1 MSIQRVIIL
10 INLVLLTAGAHL
22 GVGFFYQMIG
32 IKMDSTSNAEI
43 NPSVVAQ
50 NKHLESRSIH
60 SYRPI
65 LDRDLFKI
73 QKRPQVPE
81 INKDV
86 NLDNLEET
94 SLNLKLWGTVSGD
107 PKRAYA
113 VIEDTQK
120 REQNLYRV
128 GDSIQNAQVK
138 TILREKVVL
147 TVAGKDEI
155 LAMEKVEQNS
165 QRTPSSYAA
174 RSSRPD
180 FRRSEF
186 ISDTS
191 APVRAQRISLRR
203 EMINDA
209 MQDVTKLMTE
219 IAVRPHVED
228 GQPAGLALTN
238 IKPNSVFR
246 RMGLRNGDVLVGVGG
261 QEIRS
266 VDDALQLYEKL
277 KSADD
282 VAVQLK
288 RRGRDQTINYS
299 IR

>member
-1 MSIQRVIIL
+1 MNIQRTITLVNL
-10 INLVLLTAGAHL
+10 ILLTAGAYL
-22 GVGFFYQMIG
+22 IAGFFYQVMG
-32 IKMDSTSNAEI
+32 MRFESRQETANDQPAAALSRRM
-43 NPSVVAQ
+43 
-50 NKHLESRSIH
+50 ESRSVQ
-60 SYRPI
+60 YYNPI
-65 LDRDLFKI
+65 MDRDLFKT
-73 QKRPQVPE
+73 QKTPQVPE
-81 INKDV
+81 TAKNVDV
-86 NLDNLEET
+86 DDLQET
-94 SLNLKLWGTVSGD
+94 TLKLKLWGTVSGD
-107 PKRAYA
+107 PQKAYA

-120 REQNLYRV
+120 REQNLFRV

-138 TILREKVVL
+138 MILREKVVL
-147 TVAGKDEI
+147 TVAGEDEV
-155 LAMEKVEQNS
+155 LAMEKLQTGSSRVS
-165 QRTPSSYAA
+165 RGFASRAAVRTPSPATG
-174 RSSRPD
+174 
-180 FRRSEF
+180 SE
-186 ISDTS
+186 
-191 APVRAQRISLRR
+191 APVRTQRISLRR
-203 EMINDA
+203 DMINDA

-219 IAVRPHVED
+219 IAVRPHLED

-266 VDDALQLYEKL
+266 VDDALQLYEQL

>member
-10 INLVLLTAGAHL
+10 INLLLLTAGAYL
-22 GVGFFYQMIG
+22 GVGFFYRMIG
-32 IKMDSTSNAEI
+32 IKLDAAPNAEI
-43 NPSVVAQ
+43 NQSIVAQ
-50 NKHLESRSIH
+50 NRHEESRSIH

-73 QKRPQVPE
+73 QKIPQVPE
-81 INKDV
+81 TKKDV
-86 NLDNLEET
+86 NLENLEET

-107 PKRAYA
+107 PERAYA

-120 REQNLYRV
+120 RQQNLYRV

-138 TILREKVVL
+138 AILREKVVL
-147 TVAGKDEI
+147 TVGGKDEI

-165 QRTPSSYAA
+165 GRVPSRYAA
-174 RSSRPD
+174 RSSRPG
-180 FRRSEF
+180 FGRSE
-186 ISDTS
+186 SGSNMS

-219 IAVRPHVED
+219 IAVRPHMED
-228 GQPAGLALTN
+228 GQPAGLTLTN

-288 RRGRDQTINYS
+288 RRGRDQTINYN